1 MKMKL
6 SELINGL
13 MWPETYECVE
23 VYEADEEDGSYTFRE
38 SMAFRDAYAC
48 FHNKNVSRF
57 DVDKNKGE
65 RYHLMV
71 VFE

>member
-1 MKMKL
+1 MKL
-6 SELINGL
+6 SELIGML

-23 VYEADEEDGSYTFRE
+23 VYEADEEDGSYTFKDTMTLQEARLTG
-38 SMAFRDAYAC
+38 
-48 FHNKNVSRF
+48 KNVSNW

-65 RYHLMV
+65 RYHLMI

>member
-1 MKMKL
+1 MKL
-6 SELINGL
+6 SELIKML

-23 VYEADEEDGSYTFRE
+23 VYEADEEDGSY
-38 SMAFRDAYAC
+38 AFKYTMTLQEAWLTG
-48 FHNKNVSRF
+48 KNVSNW

-65 RYHLMV
+65 RYHLMI